1 MVASSSRVCD
11 HGGSM
16 PAGGNLVVFAMT
28 VALSHFRFAL
38 VLVLLGC
45 SCVVV
50 LCFSFSQWQ
59 LVASIWVAV
68 LMR

>member
-1 MVASSSRVCD
+1 
-11 HGGSM
+11 M